1 MFTRENCKKVKVNNI
16 VIGGNN
22 HIVIQSMCNI
32 KTSKTYEV
40 IKQIKEL
47 ESYGCEMIRVSILDE
62 NDANSIKTIK
72 ENINI
77 PIVADIH
84 FDYKLAL
91 LCIENGVDKIRINPG
106 NIGSHENTKKVVLA
120 CKDKGIPIRIGIN
133 SGSLE
138 KTLYDKYG
146 GVTPEALFESI
157 SNHIKLLESLDFY
170 DIVLSIKA
178 TDIKT
183 TIETNRLLSK
193 HYNYPIHIGLTES
206 GTITSGTIRSSYTLG
221 VLLNNHI
228 GNTIRVSL
236 TGNPVNEIP
245 VAKEILNMF
254 GLYKKPTLIS
264 CPTCGRTN
272 YNMEPIVNEM
282 EKFLNTLNA
291 NIKVAIM
298 GCVVNGPGEA
308 KDADI
313 GIAGGINEA
322 LLFKKGQI
330 IKKIPQ
336 DDIVDTL
343 KKEIINLIKE
353 AQD

>member
-1 MFTRENCKKVKVNNI
+1 MTKTIKVRNVLL
-16 VIGGNN
+16 GGNN
-22 HIVIQSMCNI
+22 PIVIQSMTNT
-32 KTSKTYEV
+32 KTKDVEATV
-40 IKQIKEL
+40 KQINEL
-47 ESYGCEMIRVSILDE
+47 ELAGAQIVRMTIADE
-62 NDANSIKTIK
+62 DDAKAIK
-72 ENINI
+72 EIISRTNV
-77 PIVADIH
+77 PLVADIH
-84 FDYKLAL
+84 FNYKLAL
-91 LCIENGVDKIRINPG
+91 MAIDAGIDKIRINPG

-272 YNMEPIVNEM
+272 YNMEQIVNEM
-282 EKFLNTLNA
+282 EKFLNTLNE